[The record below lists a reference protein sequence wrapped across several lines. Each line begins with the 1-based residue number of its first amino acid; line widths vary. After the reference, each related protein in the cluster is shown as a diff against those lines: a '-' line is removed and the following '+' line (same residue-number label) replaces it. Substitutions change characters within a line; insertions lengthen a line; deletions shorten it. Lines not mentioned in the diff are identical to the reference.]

1 MAKINEQKI
10 LDMVFKV
17 AGKHVEKTSDLRKDL
32 GMDSLDMVELILQT
46 EQGFDVRIPDDI
58 ASEVKTVQDII
69 DKIEELSK

>member
-10 LDMVFKV
+10 LDMVYKV
-17 AGKHVEKTSDLRKDL
+17 AGRPVEKSSDLRKDL

-46 EQGFDVRIPDDI
+46 EQEFNVRIPDDV
-58 ASEVKTVQDII
+58 ASEVQTVQDII

>member
-10 LDMVFKV
+10 LDVIFKV
-17 AGKHVEKTSDLRKDL
+17 VGKHVEKTSDLRKDL

-46 EQGFDVRIPDDI
+46 EQEFNVRIPDDI
-58 ASEVKTVQDII
+58 ASEIKTVQDII